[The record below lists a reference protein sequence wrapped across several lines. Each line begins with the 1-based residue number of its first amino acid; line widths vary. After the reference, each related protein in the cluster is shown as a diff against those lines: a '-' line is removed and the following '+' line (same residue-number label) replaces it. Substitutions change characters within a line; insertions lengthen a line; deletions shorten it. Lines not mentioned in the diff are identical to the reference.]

1 MRLSDMFSSALKGVT
16 SNVSRSMLTMLGII
30 IGVGSVVLMSA
41 IGASMKGVIVGQIS
55 SLGAKSMVI
64 FPGKEEGGGGQVMA
78 GFDSLT
84 FDDLDALKK
93 LDSIDTVAPII
104 FLKGTASYGREEAS
118 PQVLGVTPEHFI
130 TQVTEA
136 EAGRL
141 IDQADIEGA
150 SAVAVLAPDAREK
163 LFGQSDPIGKRV
175 KIGNNHFTVV
185 GVTKALGTQFFQNAD
200 DRIYVPF
207 STVRQISGQKYL
219 NQVTMNATQG
229 FDLALS
235 DVKYLL
241 RQRHSI
247 DPSPSASPDSSGQIT
262 EDTSKDDFIVH
273 TSEEA
278 GAILAGVSLGLT
290 FFITTIAAISLL
302 VGGIG
307 IMNIMLV
314 SVTER
319 TREIGLRKAV
329 GARGRDILLQF
340 LTESILLTVI
350 GGLIGMAG
358 GLGLA
363 FLISLFVK
371 SLLSTY
377 VFAVSIPSVT
387 VAFLMAAFTGLIF
400 GISPAR
406 KAAGLHPIES
416 LRYE

>member
-1 MRLSDMFSSALKGVT
+1 MNMRLDDMFHSAFKGVT
-16 SNVSRSMLTMLGII
+16 SNISRSLLTMLGII

-41 IGASMKGVIVGQIS
+41 IGASMKGVILSQIS

-104 FLKGTASYGREEAS
+104 FVQGTASYGRNEGS

-136 EAGRL
+136 ETGRL

-150 SAVAVLAPDAREK
+150 AAVAVLAPDAREK
-163 LFGQSDPIGKRV
+163 LFGQNDPIGKRV

-207 STVRQISGQKYL
+207 STARQISGQKYL
-219 NQVTMNATQG
+219 NQITMNATDG
-229 FDLALS
+229 FDLAIS
-235 DVKYLL
+235 DITFLL
-241 RQRHSI
+241 RQRHDI
-247 DPSPSASPDSSGQIT
+247 DNPD
-262 EDTSKDDFIVH
+262 DDPKKDDFIVH

-290 FFITTIAAISLL
+290 MFITTIAAISLL

-329 GARGRDILLQF
+329 GATARDILLQF
-340 LTESILLTVI
+340 LTESVLLTVI
-350 GGLIGMAG
+350 GGIIGMTG

-363 FLISLFVK
+363 FLISLLVK
-371 SLLSTY
+371 GMLSTY
-377 VFAVSIPSVT
+377 AFAVSVPSVT
-387 VAFLMAAFTGLIF
+387 VAFMMAAFTGLIF

-406 KAAGLHPIES
+406 KAAALHPIEA